1 MSEMRVG
8 QVLEATGATLVRGD
22 PARTVDGVSTDT
34 RSLRPRQLFL
44 ALSGP
49 NFDGNEFAARAGD
62 MGAGALM
69 LRGGPGAVLPP
80 IPGDAPVCLHASPQR
95 ALIDLAAWQRSRLRV
110 PVIGI
115 TGSSGKTSTKE
126 ILAQLLAPHLRVV
139 SSPRS
144 FNNDI
149 GVPHTLM
156 LADRGTGALVVEMGT
171 NHPGE
176 IAALCRIARPT
187 AGIVTNVGP
196 AHLDGLGSV
205 EGVAREKAAL
215 LESVPRSGFCV
226 VNLDSPHA
234 ELLKGSAAAPVIS
247 VSVDGRGAGQGDL
260 NATGVEFH
268 PGGTRFRL
276 EGREL
281 CSPLLGVHNVH
292 NVLCALA
299 ACRGLGL
306 DLDQVVP
313 ALAELAAGS
322 RRMQRIEA
330 GPISVLDD
338 SYNANPASTRAGLE
352 VLCAMPRP
360 ARRVLVFGDMLEL
373 GERSPELHHAVG
385 REAAELGVDCLLTVG
400 ELTRA
405 TAAGALEAR
414 TGIVVEHVG
423 GIDEALERV
432 GAFVR
437 AGDCVMV
444 KGSNAMGLQRV
455 VERLVARFGEA

>member
-1 MSEMRVG
+1 MRVG
-8 QVLEATGATLVRGD
+8 EVLEATGATLVRGD
-22 PARTVDGVSTDT
+22 PARLVDGISTDT

-49 NFDGNEFAARAGD
+49 NFDGNQFAAKASD
-62 MGAGALM
+62 IGAGALM
-69 LRGGPGAVLPP
+69 LRGGPGAVLPA
-80 IPGDAPVCLHASPQR
+80 IAGDAPVCLHASPHR
-95 ALIDLAAWQRSRLRV
+95 ALIDLAAWQRSRLSI

-126 ILAQLLAPHLRVV
+126 ILAQLLAPHLRAV

-144 FNNDI
+144 FNNEI

-156 LADRGTGALVVEMGT
+156 LAEADTEALVVEMGT

-176 IAALCRIARPT
+176 IAGLCRIARPT

-215 LESVPRSGFCV
+215 LMSVPRSGFCV

-234 ELLKGSAAAPVIS
+234 ELLQGCAAAPVIT
-247 VSVDGRGAGQGDL
+247 VSVDGRGAGRGDL
-260 NATGVEFH
+260 NATGLDFH
-268 PGGTRFRL
+268 PEGTRFEL
-276 EGREL
+276 DGREL
-281 CSPLLGVHNVH
+281 RSPLLGVHNVH
-292 NVLCALA
+292 NLLCALA

-306 DLDQVVP
+306 DLDRVVP
-313 ALAELAAGS
+313 AVAELATASGRM
-322 RRMQRIEA
+322 RRIDA

-352 VLCAMPRP
+352 VLCAMPGP
-360 ARRVLVFGDMLEL
+360 ERRVLVFGDMLEL

-385 REAAELGVDCLLTVG
+385 REAAELGVDCLLTIG
-400 ELTRA
+400 KLTRA
-405 TAAGALEAR
+405 TAAGALE
-414 TGIVVEHVG
+414 TGANIAVEHLG

-444 KGSNAMGLQRV
+444 KGSNAMGLRRV
-455 VERLVARFGEA
+455 VERLIAQFEEA

>member
-1 MSEMRVG
+1 MRVG
-8 QVLEATGATLVRGD
+8 EILEATGATLVRGD
-22 PARTVDGVSTDT
+22 PARLVDGISTDT

-49 NFDGNEFAARAGD
+49 NFDGNQFAARAGD
-62 MGAGALM
+62 IGAGALM
-69 LRGGPGAVLPP
+69 LRGGPDAVLPA
-80 IPGDAPVCLHASPQR
+80 IPGDAPVCLHASPGR
-95 ALIDLAAWQRSRLRV
+95 ALIDLAAWQRSRLRI

-115 TGSSGKTSTKE
+115 TGSSGKTTTKQ
-126 ILAQLLAPHLRVV
+126 ILAQLLAPHLRVA

-144 FNNDI
+144 FNNEI

-156 LADRGTGALVVEMGT
+156 LADEETEVLVVEMGT

-176 IAALCRIARPT
+176 IAGLCRIARPT
-187 AGIVTNVGP
+187 AGIVTNIGP

-234 ELLKGSAAAPVIS
+234 ELLKGCAAAPVIS
-247 VSVDGRGAGQGDL
+247 VSVDGRGAGRGDL
-260 NATGVEFH
+260 NATGVEFD
-268 PGGTRFRL
+268 PEGTRFDL
-276 EGREL
+276 DGREL
-281 CSPLLGVHNVH
+281 RSPLLGVHNVH
-292 NVLCALA
+292 NLLCALA

-306 DLDQVVP
+306 DLDRVVP
-313 ALAELAAGS
+313 ALGELAPGAQ
-322 RRMQRIEA
+322 RMQRIEA

-352 VLCAMPRP
+352 VLCGLPGP
-360 ARRVLVFGDMLEL
+360 ERRVLVFGDMLEL

-385 REAAELGVDCLLTVG
+385 REAAELGVDCLLTIG

-405 TAAGALEAR
+405 TAAGALE
-414 TGIVVEHVG
+414 TGADIAVEHLG

-432 GAFVR
+432 GGFVR
-437 AGDCVMV
+437 AGDCVLV
-444 KGSNAMGLQRV
+444 KGSNAMGLRRV
-455 VERLVARFGEA
+455 VELLMKQYGEA